1 MGRVF
6 VKAEATHAPQSLMF
20 DRAGVPLITSNPSTP
35 LKDSKGPL
43 SSLGGGI
50 GTALGTGLALT
61 EQHRD
66 FNSFLNSLIRQGVDF
81 GRLGRGLGRGADNLF
96 AEKPTPEQLRLQHN
110 NMLRQRAMD
119 RYYTNRLIESM
130 RDEARKKVQSQQE
143 AQGRVKDYERG
154 RGGYID
160 SFEEFE
166 DEDFLRALGQAGP
179 LSPEYQEMYEKLR
192 SKLEEQ
198 NREEKL
204 TRQAEDRLRRNEIY
218 AELQEALDQDKEKK
232 KRQREA
238 KAAELQ
244 RDLPRKI
251 MTGDLPVQLGDSRVT
266 TPGTAEVIRN
276 PQTNVVAGAA
286 AGGAGGAAVF
296 NPNRPVEPLKYSR
309 DASKEIARDEGDAN
323 NSNVAITQAHLKN
336 DLNIE
341 NDDDDVPEFQSPT
354 RLR

>member
-20 DRAGVPLITSNPSTP
+20 DRAGVPLITPSPSTP

-119 RYYTNRLIESM
+119 RYHTNRLVESM
-130 RDEARKKVQSQQE
+130 RDAARSKVQSQQE

-154 RGGYID
+154 RGGYLD

-166 DEDFLRALGQAGP
+166 NEDFLRALGQAGP
-179 LSPEYQEMYEKLR
+179 LPPEYQERYEKLR

-198 NREEKL
+198 DREEKL
-204 TRQAEDRLRRNEIY
+204 YQRAKDRFDTNQNYKQFLENKKQDEEEKRRQ
-218 AELQEALDQDKEKK
+218 Q
-232 KRQREA
+232 EA
-238 KAAELQ
+238 KAAQLQ
-244 RDLPRKI
+244 PNLP
-251 MTGDLPVQLGDSRVT
+251 
-266 TPGTAEVIRN
+266 
-276 PQTNVVAGAA
+276 TNVAAGPAASAAAAGAAGAA
-286 AGGAGGAAVF
+286 AGV
-296 NPNRPVEPLKYSR
+296 NLNRPVQPLKYSP
-309 DASKEIARDEGDAN
+309 DASKEIARDENGAN
-323 NSNVAITQAHLKN
+323 KSNATITQAHLEN

-341 NDDDDVPEFQSPT
+341 NHEEFQSPK
-354 RLR
+354 RLGEI